1 MSQGLEIISSFML
14 LHPIL
19 IHFRAHL
26 LFPIESWCLTNHHA
40 QTLDTVSSSDKTMSF
55 RGG

>member
-26 LFPIESWCLTNHHA
+26 LFPIESWFLANHHA

-55 RGG
+55 KGR